1 MINLS
6 GRTLRRGSRAAKL
19 LAAAALAA
27 LLGGAPLG
35 GAFAESAGPV
45 PIALLGVKMQNDH
58 AEWIPTSDAERDRIR
73 KLEETFRTMLEQ
85 SGRYTF
91 KPIDR
96 SMRAQI
102 DQDQALGSCSGC
114 ELRYGK
120 AAGAREVAWIE
131 VQKVSELILNLN
143 VYMADVES
151 GKRIFGKSV
160 DLRGNTDESWRHAIR
175 YLVKNYLL
183 PSAKS

>member
-6 GRTLRRGSRAAKL
+6 GRTLRRASLGAKL
-19 LAAAALAA
+19 LAAVALAA
-27 LLGGAPLG
+27 LLGGTPF
-35 GAFAESAGPV
+35 GAASAEPASPV
-45 PIALLGVKMQNDH
+45 PVALLSVKMQNDH

-73 KLEETFRTMLEQ
+73 KVEETFRTMLEQ

-91 KPIDR
+91 KPIDPA
-96 SMRAQI
+96 MQAEI
-102 DQDQALGSCSGC
+102 DKDQALGSCSGC
-114 ELRYGK
+114 EFRYGK

-143 VYMADVES
+143 VYMADVET
-151 GKRIFGKSV
+151 GKRVFGKSV
-160 DLRGNTDESWRHAIR
+160 DLRGNSDESWRHAIR